1 MDEKLLFREFGKE
14 IHRAYER
21 ASATLPHYGERAL
34 ERENALATL
43 LNHRIPTRFQAAR
56 GFILFGN
63 EVYDKQ
69 IDCLV
74 YDSFTYGN
82 RSNLS
87 GNVMA
92 LSKSVAAIFF
102 ETLTL
107 SRKKFEEDIDSIERL
122 KKRFESDTSYDPYSN
137 TFLTQPLAF
146 IVAYKTGL
154 SWDVLQA
161 YQDEFMRLYNDGER
175 WRHVVDG
182 IFLVDPGE
190 FLYPVAQ
197 YKNEKRLHSVVL
209 SNVTLASLPDE
220 TIIGLSNTNDPE
232 NAGDRFFETLRSYL
246 MCFKNPTIPNDKRTV
261 PLQINLP
268 ISGEE
273 IRFMRCF
280 KWPGKIKQ
288 M

>member
-43 LNHRIPTRFQAAR
+43 LNNRIPTRFQASR

-63 EVYDKQ
+63 EVYEKQ

-87 GNVMA
+87 GNVIA

-107 SRKKFEEDIDSIERL
+107 SPKKFKEDIDSIERL
-122 KKRFESDTSYDPYSN
+122 KKRFESDTSYDPYSK

-146 IVAYKTGL
+146 IVAYKTGQ
-154 SWDVLQA
+154 SWNVLQA
-161 YQDEFMRLYNDGER
+161 YQDEFKRLDNDGGR
-175 WRHVVDG
+175 WRHIVDG

-190 FLYPVAQ
+190 FLHPVAQ

-209 SNVTLASLPDE
+209 SNVTLAGLPDE

-246 MCFKNPTIPNDKRTV
+246 MCFKNPTIPNDKLTV

-268 ISGEE
+268 INGEE
-273 IRFMRCF
+273 ISFMRCF